1 MSETQISW
9 LRDEM
14 NALRAEVGNLRE
26 EVAKLKTSV
35 AIAGVVA
42 AGAVSAG
49 FGLLVSLVQ

>member
-14 NALRAEVGNLRE
+14 NALRAEVGNLGK